1 MLITMDSLDRL
12 LTPIEEAAPCGIYLK
27 GERALFRP
35 LRNQFNIA
43 QTSFRKLSQSPDPS
57 EIDDLVMENGNAWAA
72 LAEQLVDVTASQ
84 SKDLEL
90 MSWLAVSQLFS
101 SSPLEGF
108 AASLQLIRRCVTDY
122 WESVQPQT
130 PENKLR
136 AADDAGKRKERFEL
150 TLRPL
155 LQLLGENEETGLAVT
170 PLRMLPLIDDI
181 DFVFYQNAD
190 RHMSKAELHE
200 KVKAA
205 MSWEKEDVLARV
217 HQYQAV
223 LDALDALEQ
232 ALGENAK
239 AEGIAAPSCRFLK
252 QQVSHNLNA
261 IRSLTE
267 GLLVPWPLDQAAKPL
282 PTPAPVVEEVAVTED
297 TDAAAAS
304 ATGAEPSPQSIVADA
319 MVQPDM
325 VQAINGAAPQAGMV
339 PTAPQQIYDRDQA
352 FAQLRL
358 IADYFARTEP
368 QSPVSYLIEK
378 AIRWGYTPLQDLMQ
392 ELLAGNQNQLARIDE
407 LTGMQEGN
415 RIEIPTAPAKGIVAP
430 PQPELAPVHPA
441 ITAQQTT
448 ATVATAQPEPV
459 AVQPAPA
466 PVAPVAPVVP
476 APVASA
482 SVAEKNASGLPD
494 AFLPKT
500 EPVAA
505 EPATDNEQAA
515 APAVNLPT
523 DLVQAP
529 AERPAAAQD
538 SAPNPFGNLTELM

>member
-57 EIDDLVMENGNAWAA
+57 EIDDLVVENGNAWAE
-72 LAEQLVDVTASQ
+72 LAEQLVEVTASQ

-90 MSWLAVSQLFS
+90 MSWLAMSQLFS
-101 SSPLEGF
+101 SAPLEGF
-108 AASLQLIRRCVTDY
+108 AASLQLIRRCVSEY
-122 WESVQPQT
+122 WESLQPQT

-155 LQLLGENEETGLAVT
+155 LQLLGENEDTGLAVT
-170 PLRMLPLIDDI
+170 PLRMLPLIDNI

-190 RHMSKAELHE
+190 RHMSKSELHE

-205 MSWEKEDVLARV
+205 LSWEKEDLIARV

-223 LDALDALEQ
+223 LDELDALEQ
-232 ALGENAK
+232 ALAEKAK

-252 QQVSHNLNA
+252 QQVNHNLNA

-267 GLLVPWPLDQAAKPL
+267 GLLVSWPLDQAMKPL
-282 PTPAPVVEEVAVTED
+282 PTPAPVVEEPPVAENTEA
-297 TDAAAAS
+297 DAAALTA
-304 ATGAEPSPQSIVADA
+304 GAEPAPQPVAADA
-319 MVQPDM
+319 MAQPQM
-325 VQAINGAAPQAGMV
+325 AAVNGTAPQAMV
-339 PTAPQQIYDRDQA
+339 APAAPQQIYDRDQA

-407 LTGMQEGN
+407 LTGMQDGN
-415 RIEIPTAPAKGIVAP
+415 RIDIPTSPARGIVPP

-441 ITAQQTT
+441 ITAQQ
-448 ATVATAQPEPV
+448 AVAAAPAAQPEPV
-459 AVQPAPA
+459 AAQPAPA
-466 PVAPVAPVVP
+466 PVAPVVP
-476 APVASA
+476 AAPEPVASA
-482 SVAEKNASGLPD
+482 PAPEQNNSGLPE

-505 EPATDNEQAA
+505 APATDNEQAA
-515 APAVNLPT
+515 EPVVNLPT

-538 SAPNPFGNLTELM
+538 SAPSPFGNLTELM